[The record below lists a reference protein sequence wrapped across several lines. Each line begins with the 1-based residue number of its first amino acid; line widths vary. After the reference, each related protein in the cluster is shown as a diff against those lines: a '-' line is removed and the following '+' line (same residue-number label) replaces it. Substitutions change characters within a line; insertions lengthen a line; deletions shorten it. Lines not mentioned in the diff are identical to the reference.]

1 MAKSERNQAG
11 GNHWML
17 ITGAAR
23 GIGRAIALRF
33 AEAGWQVL
41 ACDIDNAELAQLAA
55 DAPDSLHT
63 AQLDVTRSAD
73 WGRVLGDLRARSG
86 GRLDLL
92 VNNAGVLVGGKL
104 AEIELERQLVL
115 VDINVKGV
123 LIGCHA
129 AHGLLKAS
137 PGARLINLASAS
149 ALYGQPGLAIYSA
162 SKFAVRALTEALDIE
177 WADDDIRVADV
188 MPLFVHTDMLDD
200 AGDLT
205 SMRKMGVHLTPDDVA
220 NRVWQMAHSRRRRVH
235 WTIGATGW
243 WLALGTKLS
252 PAAINRWI
260 VRRLATDD

>member
-1 MAKSERNQAG
+1 MTAG
-11 GNHWML
+11 DESRWML
-17 ITGAAR
+17 ITGGAR

-33 AEAGWQVL
+33 AQAGWHVR
-41 ACDIDNAELAQLAA
+41 ACDIDHAELARLAR
-55 DAPDSLHT
+55 DAPDTLTT
-63 AQLDVTRSAD
+63 AQLDVTRHSD
-73 WGRVLGDLRARSG
+73 WARVIGQLRADSG

-92 VNNAGVLVGGKL
+92 VNNAGVLTSGPL
-104 AEIELERQLVL
+104 AKVDLERQLVL

-129 AHGLLKAS
+129 AHGLLRDT

-177 WADDDIRVADV
+177 WEGDDIRVADV

-200 AGDLT
+200 VGDLT
-205 SMRKMGVHLTPDDVA
+205 AMRKMGVHLTPDDVA
-220 NRVWQMAHSRRRRVH
+220 SRVWQMAHSRRRRVH

-252 PAAINRWI
+252 PTAVNRWI
-260 VRRLATDD
+260 VKRLATED